1 MKISIFAYDKGE
13 FFSELK
19 DTDIVPIQ
27 KKKDNSDKSNY
38 RPVGML
44 SNYSKVYGKLTYNEI
59 YQYFEKYTV
68 STPMWVSSTQ

>member
-1 MKISIFAYDKGE
+1 MKISIFAYGKGE
-13 FFSELK
+13 FSSELK
-19 DTDIVPIQ
+19 DTDIVPIH
-27 KKKDNSDKSNY
+27 KKKDNSDKSNH
-38 RPVGML
+38 RPVGVL